1 MKQEKSCGAI
11 CVKQTAGGPRVLL
24 IRHRYGGHWAFPK
37 GHVEPGETERETAA
51 REVRE
56 ETGAAI
62 RILDGYREI
71 TTYSPGKGVMKDV
84 VMFLAQITGG
94 KLRPQ
99 PEEVRAVEL
108 LTPGEAQKRLTYEA
122 DRRLLQKAQPLI
134 DRYFSVQN
142 EGENEGE
149 SQQVKQFCN
158 FCVTIKD

>member
-37 GHVEPGETERETAA
+37 GHVEPGETEHETAA

-56 ETGAAI
+56 ETGAVI
-62 RILDGYREI
+62 RILDGYREV

-84 VMFLAQITGG
+84 VVFLAQITGG

-99 PEEVRAVEL
+99 PEEVRTVEL
-108 LTPGEAQKRLTYEA
+108 LGLEEAKKRLTYEA
-122 DRRLLQKAQPLI
+122 DRQLLQKAQPLI
-134 DRYFSVQN
+134 SRYFSA
-142 EGENEGE
+142 ENGRE
-149 SQQVKQFCN
+149 N
-158 FCVTIKD
+158 D

>member
-11 CVKQTAGGPRVLL
+11 CVKRTAEGPRVLM

-62 RILDGYREI
+62 RILDGYREV

-84 VMFLAQITGG
+84 VVFLAEITGG
-94 KLRPQ
+94 RLRPQ
-99 PEEVRAVEL
+99 PEEVRTVEL
-108 LTPGEAQKRLTYEA
+108 LPLEEAKKRLTYEA
-122 DRRLLQKAQPLI
+122 DRQLLQKARPLI
-134 DRYFSVQN
+134 DRHFSA
-142 EGENEGE
+142 EN
-149 SQQVKQFCN
+149 
-158 FCVTIKD
+158 D